1 MKLSD
6 DFDEKSGLT
15 PTVITAVVAVTLF
28 VIIILGVVVYMNS
41 GKIWKNGNQHTA
53 SSSTNMQSQE
63 NPEDDIS
70 NWIGDSD
77 LHPEDFDFWDKYP
90 APTATPVPTAEP
102 VKEES
107 KDPSEDGKHTL
118 VTYADGTEEWV
129 KINQNLPKNEYDFTK
144 LVCQSNLMKYY
155 VNGKKVS
162 YVGVDISSE
171 QDYVDF
177 AKVKKAGIDFVML
190 RVGARGY
197 STGDLILDEYFTD
210 NIKRASNAGLDIGV
224 YFFSQ
229 AITTEEAIEEAEMV
243 LEYLEGYEVDYPI
256 AFDMEL
262 IGNDSART
270 DALTKSE
277 KTEIALAFLQKVEN
291 EGYKCILY
299 GNKQWLLTE
308 IDISKLT
315 GYDIWLSQAGDIP
328 DYPYN
333 FAMWQYD
340 YEGTVSGIA
349 GSVNMNI
356 SFVKYTEK

>member
-1 MKLSD
+1 MRLSD
-6 DFDEKSGLT
+6 DFDEKSAMS

-28 VIIILGVVVYMNS
+28 VLIILGVVVYMNS
-41 GKIWKNGNQHTA
+41 DSFGKNGNSHATA
-53 SSSTNMQSQE
+53 SQSMQSEE

-70 NWIGDSD
+70 NWIGDTN
-77 LHPEDFDFWDKYP
+77 LHPEDLGFWDKYP
-90 APTATPVPTAEP
+90 APTETPVPTAEP

-129 KINQNLPKNEYDFTK
+129 EINQSLPKNEYDFTK

-177 AKVKKAGIDFVML
+177 SKVKKAGIDFVML

-197 STGDLILDEYFTD
+197 GTGELIVDDYFTD

-224 YFFSQ
+224 YFSSQ
-229 AITTEEAIEEAEMV
+229 AITVDEAITEAEMV
-243 LEYLEGYEVDYPI
+243 LEYLEGYDVDYPI
-256 AFDMEL
+256 GFRMEL
-262 IGNDSART
+262 IGNDNART
-270 DALTKSE
+270 DDLTRSE
-277 KTEIALAFLQKVEN
+277 KTDIAIAFLQKVES
-291 EGYKCILY
+291 EGYKSILY

-308 IDISKLT
+308 IDISKMMS
-315 GYDIWLSQAGDIP
+315 YDVWLSQAGDIP

-340 YEGTVSGIA
+340 YEGTIPGIV
-349 GSVNMNI
+349 GSVDMNV

>member
-1 MKLSD
+1 MNLSD

-15 PTVITAVVAVTLF
+15 PTVVTAVVAVTLF
-28 VIIILGVVVYMNS
+28 VLVILGIVVYMNS
-41 GKIWKNGNQHTA
+41 GQFGKNSNPHV
-53 SSSTNMQSQE
+53 SSVGSVQSVQ
-63 NPEDDIS
+63 NPDDDIS
-70 NWIGDSD
+70 NWISNSD
-77 LHPEDFDFWDKYP
+77 LHPEDLDFWDKYP

-102 VKEES
+102 IIEVT
-107 KDPSEDGKHTL
+107 KDPSEDGMHTL
-118 VTYADGTEEWV
+118 VTYANGTEEWV
-129 KINQNLPKNEYDFTK
+129 EINQNLPKNEYDYTK

-177 AKVKKAGIDFVML
+177 SKVKKAGIDYVML

-243 LEYLEGYEVDYPI
+243 LEYLEGYDVNYPI
-256 AFDMEL
+256 AFDMEF
-262 IGNDSART
+262 IGNDAART
-270 DALTKSE
+270 DTLTRTE
-277 KTEIALAFLQKVEN
+277 KTEIAQAFLQKVESA
-291 EGYKCILY
+291 GYKCILY
-299 GNKQWLLTE
+299 GSKQWLLTE

-315 GYDIWLSQAGDIP
+315 CYDIWLSQAGDIP

-349 GSVNMNI
+349 GNVNMNI